1 MWNTRRHRLRWQCR
15 PTPQTTFTSMPPTD
29 EEEEEKAKG
38 FAGGWGKEIMARLGL
53 IAHSYP
59 LRF

>member
-1 MWNTRRHRLRWQCR
+1 
-15 PTPQTTFTSMPPTD
+15 MPPTD